1 VGGAGIGFK
10 PKLIDTSTDLEPENP
25 TLNPPC
31 DSIDHISTQP
41 NDLGLKLYIK
51 PMIKKYKKLQPQ
63 KMSLYRNIGWFLNKK
78 RGRNDLFLIYAPSL
92 VGSCNHKAM
101 IELARIRKLKD

>member
-1 VGGAGIGFK
+1 MGGAGIGFK

-25 TLNPPC
+25 TLNTPC

-41 NDLGLKLYIK
+41 NDLGLKLYLK
-51 PMIKKYKKLQPQ
+51 PMIKKYKKMQPQ

-92 VGSCNHKAM
+92 VGSCNQNSF
-101 IELARIRKLKD
+101 LNWLNLKN